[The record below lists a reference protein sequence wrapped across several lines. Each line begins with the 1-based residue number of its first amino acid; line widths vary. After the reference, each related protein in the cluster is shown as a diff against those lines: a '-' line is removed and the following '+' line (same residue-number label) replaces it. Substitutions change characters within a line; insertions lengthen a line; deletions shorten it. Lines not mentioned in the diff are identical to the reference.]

1 MASDK
6 INETSVSEMWQQSSD
21 AYITIKHNSHAAA
34 FAKFTTASW
43 YDKCQL
49 FSHYLSTALVLK
61 TAAKMLHSCV
71 METIPSYCFAL
82 FFILLH
88 ILHFFTY
95 IYALVW
101 CYFFILCTVH

>member
-1 MASDK
+1 MALDK
-6 INETSVSEMWQQSSD
+6 INEMSVSEMWQQSSD

-71 METIPSYCFAL
+71 METPPTAKPLPKSKY
-82 FFILLH
+82 
-88 ILHFFTY
+88 
-95 IYALVW
+95 
-101 CYFFILCTVH
+101 FILCSLLLLVKNGIEAYWFL

>member
-1 MASDK
+1 MALDK
-6 INETSVSEMWQQSSD
+6 INKTSVSEMWQQSSD

-43 YDKCQL
+43 CTTASKCKL

-71 METIPSYCFAL
+71 METPPTAKPLPKSKY
-82 FFILLH
+82 
-88 ILHFFTY
+88 
-95 IYALVW
+95 
-101 CYFFILCTVH
+101 FILCLFLLLVKNGIEAYCFL

>member
-1 MASDK
+1 MALDK
-6 INETSVSEMWQQSSD
+6 INEMSVSEMWQQSSD

-71 METIPSYCFAL
+71 METPPTAKPLPKSKY
-82 FFILLH
+82 
-88 ILHFFTY
+88 
-95 IYALVW
+95 
-101 CYFFILCTVH
+101 FILCLLLLLVKNGIEAYWFL